1 VSIEPPFNRSVELP
15 AETAA
20 AIRALIAEVDD
31 NTAGDIT
38 WDLIDLLRPITGPP
52 REEWMP
58 DPAIEPPFNSRGPC
72 PVARRRI

>member
-1 VSIEPPFNRSVELP
+1 MSDRSEPPFNGPVELP

-52 REEWMP
+52 REEWIDP
-58 DPAIEPPFNSRGPC
+58 DAE
-72 PVARRRI
+72 